1 MLKNTFIHIPGVGK
15 AKELEYWKQNILTW
29 SDLLSSLQ
37 KNVTYDL
44 FGGISASAENKDI
57 ILCIQDSEK
66 ALKEKNCSFFSRL
79 LPKEEYW
86 RLYHDFKENCVF
98 VDIETTGLSSVIDDI
113 TLIGCYK
120 NGEYQAFVKGK
131 NILAAIDVIQSSS
144 LISTFNGTLF
154 DIKFIQAK
162 NPKMIMPSV
171 HLDLR
176 NYIPKTDD
184 YKGGLKHI
192 EKTLGIQR
200 ESDIDGM
207 DGKQAIV
214 WWNQYQQGDNSAL
227 DKLIRYNREDTVNL
241 EKLATTLFTQKFKQL
256 FPA

>member
-15 AKELEYWKQNILTW
+15 TKELEYWKQNILTW

-44 FGGISASAENKDI
+44 FGGISASVENKDM
-57 ILCIQDSEK
+57 ILCIQNSEK
-66 ALKEKNCSFFSRL
+66 ALKEKNCSFFSQM
-79 LPKEEYW
+79 LPKDEYW
-86 RLYHDFKENCVF
+86 RLYQNFKEQCVF
-98 VDIETTGLSSVIDDI
+98 VDIETTGLSSYVNDI

-131 NILAAIDVIQSSS
+131 NLEKAIEVIQSSS
-144 LISTFNGTLF
+144 IVSTFNGILF

-162 NPKMIMPSV
+162 FPKMIMPAV

-176 NYIPKTDD
+176 SYIPKTDD

-200 ESDIDGM
+200 GPDIDGM
-207 DGKQAIV
+207 DGKQAVV
-214 WWNQYQQGDNSAL
+214 WWEQYEQGDNSAL
-227 DKLIRYNREDTVNL
+227 DTLIRYNKEDTVNL
-241 EKLATTLFTQKFKQL
+241 EKLATTLFTQKFKQI
-256 FPA
+256 FPL